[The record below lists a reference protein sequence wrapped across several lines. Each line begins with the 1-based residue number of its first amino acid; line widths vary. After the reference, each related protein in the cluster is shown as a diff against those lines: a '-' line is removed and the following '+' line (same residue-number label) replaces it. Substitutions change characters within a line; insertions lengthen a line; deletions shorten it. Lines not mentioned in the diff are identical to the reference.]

1 MSRKRKIRGLTR
13 IVVEDAVIPKIKQF
27 DENFIEFIEIKKEG
41 LKKNIR
47 CIYCNSKIDRDVFWN
62 GSEHYICTNDE
73 PSECR
78 GHTGKLSHR
87 WSIYEHLPLS
97 WYRKDSDW
105 YKAMSKE
112 VQKKDIPF
120 REKRFTDFVI
130 NSLGFVLLFLI
141 FFWLFTA

>member
-1 MSRKRKIRGLTR
+1 MSKKRKIRGFTR
-13 IVVEDAVIPKIKQF
+13 IVIEDAVIPKIKQF
-27 DENFIEFIEIKKEG
+27 DENFIRFIEIKKEG

-78 GHTGKLSHR
+78 GHTGKLSQR
-87 WSIYEHLPLS
+87 WSIYEYLPLS

-112 VQKKDIPF
+112 VQKKDTPF
-120 REKRFTDFVI
+120 REKRFNDFVI

>member
-13 IVVEDAVIPKIKQF
+13 VVVEDAAIPKIKQF

-78 GHTGKLSHR
+78 GHTGKISQR

-120 REKRFTDFVI
+120 RQKRDTDFVI

>member
-13 IVVEDAVIPKIKQF
+13 VVVEDAVIPTIKQF
-27 DENFIEFIEIKKEG
+27 DENLIEFIEIKKEG

-78 GHTGKLSHR
+78 GHTGKLSQR

-120 REKRFTDFVI
+120 REKRFNDFVI

>member
-27 DENFIEFIEIKKEG
+27 DENFIEFIEVKKEG

-62 GSEHYICTNDE
+62 GSEHFICTNNN
-73 PSECR
+73 PNECR
-78 GHTGKLSHR
+78 GHTGKLSQR
-87 WSIYEHLPLS
+87 WSIYEYLPLS

-105 YKAMSKE
+105 YKEMIKE
-112 VQKKDIPF
+112 VQKKDVPF
-120 REKRFTDFVI
+120 REKRIKNNAINVAGVI
-130 NSLGFVLLFLI
+130 FLFLL

>member
-13 IVVEDAVIPKIKQF
+13 VVVEDAAIPKIKQF

-78 GHTGKLSHR
+78 GHTGKLSQR

-120 REKRFTDFVI
+120 RQKRDTDFVI

>member
-1 MSRKRKIRGLTR
+1 MSKKRKIKGFTR

-47 CIYCNSKIDRDVFWN
+47 CIYCNSKIERDVFWN

-78 GHTGKLSHR
+78 GHTGKLSQR

>member
-1 MSRKRKIRGLTR
+1 MCRKRKIRGLTR
-13 IVVEDAVIPKIKQF
+13 VVVEDAVIPTIKQF
-27 DENFIEFIEIKKEG
+27 DENLIEFIEIKKEG

-78 GHTGKLSHR
+78 GHTGKLSQR

-120 REKRFTDFVI
+120 REKRFNDFVI

>member
-1 MSRKRKIRGLTR
+1 MSKKRKIRGLTR

-78 GHTGKLSHR
+78 GHTGKISQR

-120 REKRFTDFVI
+120 RQKRDTDFVI